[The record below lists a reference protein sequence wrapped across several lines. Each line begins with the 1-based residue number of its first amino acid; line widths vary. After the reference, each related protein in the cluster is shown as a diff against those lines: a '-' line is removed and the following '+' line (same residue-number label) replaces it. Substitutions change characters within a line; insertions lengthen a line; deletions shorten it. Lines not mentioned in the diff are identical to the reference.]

1 MRTLKRTLPIFLLL
15 LLVAGPV
22 HAELVSKIAAIVN
35 DDIITTHQLDLKLAE
50 YFATEARGRKIPPQQ
65 IAALREK
72 LLDRMIDQVLV
83 KQQIKTLGLTV
94 SDAEIDQAIADV
106 QRKNKLTREQ
116 LGKAL
121 EVQGMSYDAY
131 REKLRAQLLQ
141 YKLIGRQVQSKIDVT
156 DTDIRLYFRT
166 HIDDYREPPFVKLA
180 NLLFPLPQHAD
191 DAQIAEVR
199 QRAAQALA
207 RLRAG
212 EDFSALLK
220 ELESSGQA
228 QGGEMGRFKEG
239 ELSGAIREA
248 LVGLKTGDYSSPV
261 QTLAG
266 FLIFKVVDR
275 TPGHIRNFDQVKA
288 EIKQTL
294 VDEDRERQFKKWTTT
309 LKKDS
314 YIDVRI

>member
-15 LLVAGPV
+15 LLVAGTV

-50 YFATEARGRKIPPQQ
+50 YFANEARGRKIPPQQ

-83 KQQIKTLGLTV
+83 KQQIKSLGLTV

-116 LGKAL
+116 LSKAL
-121 EVQGMSYDAY
+121 EAQGMSYDAY

-156 DTDIRLYFRT
+156 DTDIRLYFRS

-212 EDFSALLK
+212 EDFSVLLK
-220 ELESSGQA
+220 ELEASGQA

-248 LVGLKTGDYSSPV
+248 LAGLKTGDYSSPV

-288 EIKQTL
+288 EIKQKL

-314 YIDVRI
+314 YIDIRI